1 MRRHF
6 LSDFDFA
13 LFFVTLIICTI
24 SLINLYSATLGG
36 TALFQRFS
44 SQLLWM
50 VIGLVVMLLL
60 TLVDYRILERF
71 VYPIYA
77 ILILLLVFVL
87 LFGVVENGSRRW
99 LNFGF
104 MRLQP
109 SELMKIG
116 IVLVFSKF
124 FHEQAQSAGYGLKD
138 LAIPFALLGL
148 PLVLILVQPDLGTA
162 LLLGMIG
169 VSLILFIKVKLKTL
183 LTLMFLGAVSIPIAW
198 NFVLKDYQKD
208 RVLTFLTPERDP
220 RGKGFHALQSR
231 IAVGSG
237 QFLGKGYRKGTQSQ
251 LNFLPEQRTDF
262 IFSVFAEEHGFK
274 GSVVILG
281 LYLWLIFLGI
291 RASRR
296 AKDKFGA
303 LIAFGLT
310 SIFFWHSFI
319 NMGMVMGILPIV
331 GVTLPLMSY
340 GGSSLLTSFICIG
353 LLINISLRRFIF

>member
-13 LFFVTLIICTI
+13 IFFATVLICTI

-36 TALFQRFS
+36 TAPYQKFS
-44 SQLLWM
+44 SQVLWM
-50 VIGLVVMLLL
+50 IIGLVVMVLIP
-60 TLVDYRILERF
+60 LVDYRILERF

-77 ILILLLVFVL
+77 ILILLLIFVL

-116 IVLVFSKF
+116 IVLIFSKF
-124 FHEQAQSAGYGLKD
+124 FHEQSQSGGYGLRD
-138 LAIPFALLGL
+138 LAIPFALLGF
-148 PLVLILVQPDLGTA
+148 PLLLVLVQPDLGTA
-162 LLLGMIG
+162 LLIGLVG
-169 VSLILFIKVKLKTL
+169 VSLILFVKVKVKTL
-183 LTLMFLGAVSIPIAW
+183 LMLIFLGAVSIPFAW
-198 NFVLKDYQKD
+198 GFVLKDYQKD

-231 IAVGSG
+231 IAIGSG

-274 GSVVILG
+274 GSVVMLG
-281 LYLWLIFLGI
+281 LYLWLIFLGL

-303 LIAFGLT
+303 LMAFGLT
-310 SIFFWHSFI
+310 AIFFWHSFI
-319 NMGMVMGILPIV
+319 NIGMVTGILPIV

-353 LLINISLRRFIF
+353 ILINISMRRFIF

>member
-50 VIGLVVMLLL
+50 VIGLVVMLLV

-124 FHEQAQSAGYGLKD
+124 FH
-138 LAIPFALLGL
+138 
-148 PLVLILVQPDLGTA
+148 
-162 LLLGMIG
+162 
-169 VSLILFIKVKLKTL
+169 
-183 LTLMFLGAVSIPIAW
+183 
-198 NFVLKDYQKD
+198 
-208 RVLTFLTPERDP
+208 
-220 RGKGFHALQSR
+220 
-231 IAVGSG
+231 
-237 QFLGKGYRKGTQSQ
+237 
-251 LNFLPEQRTDF
+251 
-262 IFSVFAEEHGFK
+262 
-274 GSVVILG
+274 
-281 LYLWLIFLGI
+281 
-291 RASRR
+291 
-296 AKDKFGA
+296 
-303 LIAFGLT
+303 
-310 SIFFWHSFI
+310 
-319 NMGMVMGILPIV
+319 
-331 GVTLPLMSY
+331 
-340 GGSSLLTSFICIG
+340 
-353 LLINISLRRFIF
+353 

>member
-50 VIGLVVMLLL
+50 VIGLVVMLLV

>member
-50 VIGLVVMLLL
+50 VIGLVVMLLV

-353 LLINISLRRFIF
+353 LLINVSLRRFIF